1 MIAFDVRHYD
11 SIGSTNDE
19 AMRLA
24 REGAAHG
31 TVVHADEQTAGRG
44 RLSRRWLSPPGNLYV
59 SIMLRLGLLA
69 ARTVEL
75 SFVAAL
81 AVADAVETMLPQQ
94 VRATLK
100 WPNDVL
106 VRDGKI
112 SGILVEQADD
122 ALVIGI
128 GVNVLQA
135 PSGVTHKVSTIVGC
149 GGLATVDGARSELLA
164 ALGNWFDTWQQ
175 EGFAAIRAAWLA
187 RAHPPG
193 TLLRVTIGDRSIE
206 GRFATLAPDGT
217 LIIDTDEGRRSYTA
231 GDVGSP
237 DGRSARTSLEGLSQL
252 RHKLMLTATQNKGMS
267 CQGPSRPNPRPRPPT
282 TRP

>member
-24 REGAAHG
+24 REDAPHG
-31 TVVHADEQTAGRG
+31 TVVHADEQTSGRG
-44 RLSRRWLSPPGNLYV
+44 RLARRWLSPPGNLYV
-59 SIMLRLGLLA
+59 SIVLRPDVPA
-69 ARTVEL
+69 ARMVEL

-81 AVADAVETMLPQQ
+81 AVADAVDALLPRQ

-112 SGILVEQADD
+112 AGILLEQADD
-122 ALVIGI
+122 ALVL
-128 GVNVLQA
+128 GVGLNVLQA
-135 PSGVTHKVSTIVGC
+135 PSGVTHQVSTIVGS
-149 GGLATVDGARSELLA
+149 GGLATVDGAREKLLA

-187 RAHPPG
+187 RAHPLGSTLNVRQGERFIAGTFAGIDGDG
-193 TLLRVTIGDRSIE
+193 TLLLDTPGGRTRVMAGE
-206 GRFATLAPDGT
+206 VQAT
-217 LIIDTDEGRRSYTA
+217 
-231 GDVGSP
+231 
-237 DGRSARTSLEGLSQL
+237 
-252 RHKLMLTATQNKGMS
+252 
-267 CQGPSRPNPRPRPPT
+267 
-282 TRP
+282 